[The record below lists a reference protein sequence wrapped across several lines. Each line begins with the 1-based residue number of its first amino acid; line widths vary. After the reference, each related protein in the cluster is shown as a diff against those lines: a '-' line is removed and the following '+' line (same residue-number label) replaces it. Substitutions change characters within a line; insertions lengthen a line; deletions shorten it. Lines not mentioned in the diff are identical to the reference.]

1 MRLMGMGYIVFAV
14 AFVALG
20 VLSLGSGDF
29 AFVWQPVP
37 PDVPGRAILAYVSGG
52 IMCVTGVGM
61 LIRRFSAPA
70 SFIFTAYA
78 LIWLLVLHVPHLILG
93 PMHEINWGACAEIA
107 TLVAG
112 GWILYARVA
121 TPSDA
126 LYVAP
131 LASAKAVRAAQL
143 IFALSVPLIG
153 LEHLVYAKDTADYV
167 PAWLPYR
174 MGWACVTGVAHIAAG
189 FAIAF
194 AVLPRLAAA
203 LEALMMGI
211 FTVLVWIP
219 AAIAAPAQRF
229 GWTAF
234 FISTALTAAA
244 WIVAESYR
252 DVSWFP
258 SERSKRDLRAS
269 NRLSTSTLGDD

>member
-1 MRLMGMGYIVFAV
+1 MRLMGVGYMVFAA

-37 PDVPGRAILAYVSGG
+37 PDVPGRAIFAYLSGG
-52 IMCVTGVGM
+52 ILCVTGVGM
-61 LIRRFSAPA
+61 LVRRFAAPA
-70 SFIFTAYA
+70 SFVFTLYA
-78 LIWLLVLHVPHLILG
+78 LVWLLILHVPHLVLG
-93 PMHEINWGACAEIA
+93 PGHEINWGSCAEIA
-107 TLVAG
+107 MLVAG

-121 TPSDA
+121 TSGDA

-131 LASAKAVRAAQL
+131 LASAKAVRIAQL

-153 LEHLVYAKDTADYV
+153 LEHLVYAKDTAGYV
-167 PAWLPYR
+167 PAWLPDR
-174 MGWACVTGVAHIAAG
+174 MGWAIITGIGHIAAG
-189 FAIAF
+189 LAIGI
-194 AVLPRLAAA
+194 AVLPRLAAT
-203 LEALMMGI
+203 LEAWMMGA

-219 AAIAAPAQRF
+219 VAVGAPTQRF

-234 FISTALTAAA
+234 LISTALTAAA

-252 DVSWFP
+252 DVPWF
-258 SERSKRDLRAS
+258 SFSRSKNLAAH
-269 NRLSTSTLGDD
+269 LAPH